1 MSDAAAEQ
9 ADACVRVRMSPL
21 MDGSLDSLNVN
32 VAVLAGGLY
41 FGEFEQ
47 LATPRRVAGFVAG
60 LGVSLGGV
68 VWLARVKPA
77 EPAEPVQPAEHTP
90 LKKQGGTRTS

>member
-32 VAVLAGGLY
+32 VAASIVLEHVFSLSVGGAAD
-41 FGEFEQ
+41 ET
-47 LATPRRVAGFVAG
+47 AP
-60 LGVSLGGV
+60 
-68 VWLARVKPA
+68 
-77 EPAEPVQPAEHTP
+77 
-90 LKKQGGTRTS
+90 